1 MKKFVVADFDKHSP
15 FITVGIPNLRIITVG
30 KAFQQKKVNENP
42 KKLCYSSSI
51 LVLLRYEHFGK

>member
-1 MKKFVVADFDKHSP
+1 MEKFVAADFDKHSP
-15 FITVGIPNLRIITVG
+15 FITVGIPNLG

>member
-1 MKKFVVADFDKHSP
+1 MEKFVAADFDKHSP

-51 LVLLRYEHFGK
+51 LVLLR